1 KSKRHFPVKS
11 SSLTSINFQFIIS
24 KAPDFSTDSL
34 FQEVICFSYRLPF
47 HFLPFKPFQS
57 GFLGHLPPA
66 SRVSL
71 VSSTSWLLLNMLM
84 LLLHME
90 RKRWSE

>member
-71 VSSTSWLLLNMLM
+71 VSSTSPPLP
-84 LLLHME
+84 
-90 RKRWSE
+90 